1 MPLISTGLKFLAIV
15 SVTVNATHSVTTTK
29 ENGNRLNIIVWICP
43 DQDLYKMV
51 ENAIQQSSTVDDI
64 TSAIQKSVV
73 GYRNLLWSANALI
86 YTRATAD
93 LMPTKRT
100 TSKNL
105 CFVSV
110 PQENIIV
117 YVAAI
122 ARRL

>member
-1 MPLISTGLKFLAIV
+1 MKVYFPL
-15 SVTVNATHSVTTTK
+15 
-29 ENGNRLNIIVWICP
+29 VWICP
-43 DQDLYKMV
+43 DQDLYKIV

-64 TSAIQKSVV
+64 TNAIQKSIA
-73 GYRNLLWSANALI
+73 GYRSLLWSTNALI

-110 PQENIIV
+110 PQENIV
-117 YVAAI
+117 VFVAAI
-122 ARRL
+122 ASRL